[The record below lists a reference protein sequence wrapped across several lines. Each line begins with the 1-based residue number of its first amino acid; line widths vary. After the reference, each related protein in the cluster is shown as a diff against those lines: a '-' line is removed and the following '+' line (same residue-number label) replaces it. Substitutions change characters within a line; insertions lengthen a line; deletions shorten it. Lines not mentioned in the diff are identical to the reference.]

1 MYSAPAARTFLV
13 VAALACPIG
22 QSFAQTMR
30 QYEQRVDT
38 LAQAWRRATAQRIE
52 YGETHG
58 RDYRGFDTVTIG
70 PMRILTERST
80 DTLARRGAEFAVAS
94 LSPLYGRALDE
105 LRTHTL
111 VVRTERATDT
121 EDTTKAFVMV
131 AEARQGAAKDPSRF
145 VLRSGREKE
154 RFPVV
159 VAAEKELVAAVLR
172 DAALKLMLAAAD
184 TGLGRWL
191 FSQLPVDT
199 VPSTEWTRA
208 RIDLL
213 SSQAVVARRCYA
225 GSVHDC
231 RLSLGITESAD
242 PALDWFDAA
251 DRRKLVEGIRKND
264 YNGGDPVATEACY
277 AGSDSACVSI
287 LRSATLP
294 TPVSSNQRINIVRL
308 AISLGGSGSMERL
321 LLTPGTV
328 DARIAAAA
336 CVPTDSVVQL
346 WVARARSARTVS
358 DDMSPGIAAS
368 SLGWILLCGV
378 LALRS
383 SRWR

>member
-1 MYSAPAARTFLV
+1 
-13 VAALACPIG
+13 
-22 QSFAQTMR
+22 MR
-30 QYEQRVDT
+30 V
-38 LAQAWRRATAQRIE
+38 
-52 YGETHG
+52 
-58 RDYRGFDTVTIG
+58 
-70 PMRILTERST
+70 LTERST
-80 DTLARRGAEFAVAS
+80 DSLARHGAEFAVAS

-111 VVRTERATDT
+111 VVRTERVTDV

-131 AEARQGAAKDPSRF
+131 AETRPRAARDPSRF
-145 VLRSGREKE
+145 ILGSGREKE

-159 VAAEKELVAAVLR
+159 VAAEKELVAVALR
-172 DAALKLMLAAAD
+172 DAALKLILAAAD

-199 VPSTEWTRA
+199 APSTEWTRA

-225 GSVHDC
+225 GRVRDC
-231 RLSLGITESAD
+231 RVALGITESAD
-242 PALDWFDAA
+242 PAVEWYHAA
-251 DRRKLVEGIRKND
+251 DRRKLVERLRRND
-264 YNGGDPVATEACY
+264 YGGSDPVATDACL

-287 LRSATLP
+287 LRNLPLP

-308 AISLGGSGSMERL
+308 AISLGGSGAMERL
-321 LLTPGTV
+321 LLTPGAV

-336 CVPTDSVVQL
+336 RMPTDSVVQL

-368 SLGWILLCGV
+368 SIGWILLCGA
-378 LALRS
+378 LAFRS